1 MDLGIQGKVA
11 LVTAGSKG
19 LGKGI
24 ALELAREGARV
35 AISSRSE
42 AGLRRAAAEI
52 GAATGHEPLV
62 AAADLTKGDE
72 IARLIATTLDGY
84 GQIDILVNNTGGPPP
99 GYFDEFDDDQWQRAV
114 DLLLLSSVRL
124 IRGVL
129 PGMRE
134 RRWGRIIN
142 STSVAVKQPIG
153 NLLLSNA
160 VRMAVIGLAKSLSNE
175 VATEGITVNNLLP
188 GSIYTDRVIQNT
200 EATARRVGQPVE
212 EVRRAAEAQIPLGR
226 YGRVEEYAAA
236 AAFLA
241 SERASYITG
250 TNLLVDGGV
259 YKGSM

>member
-1 MDLGIQGKVA
+1 MDLGLKGKVA

-19 LGKGI
+19 LGKAI
-24 ALELAREGARV
+24 ALELAREGATV
-35 AISSRSE
+35 AIASRSE
-42 AGLRRAAAEI
+42 DELQKAAKEIAEATGQQPFVHIADLTVGAEI
-52 GAATGHEPLV
+52 DQLV
-62 AAADLTKGDE
+62 AA
-72 IARLIATTLDGY
+72 TLAQY
-84 GQIDILVNNTGGPPP
+84 GRIDILVNNTGGPPP
-99 GYFDEFDDDQWQRAV
+99 GYFDDFDDAQWQRAV

-134 RRWGRIIN
+134 RQWGRIIN

-153 NLLLSNA
+153 PLLLSNA
-160 VRMAVIGLAKSLSNE
+160 VRTAVIGLAKSLSNE
-175 VATEGITVNNLLP
+175 VAAEGITVNNLLP
-188 GSIYTDRVIQNT
+188 GSIYTDRVIQNNAIGAERT
-200 EATARRVGQPVE
+200 GRTVAEI
-212 EVRRAAEAQIPLGR
+212 RRAAEDEIPMKR

-250 TNLLVDGGV
+250 VNLLVDGGV

>member
-1 MDLGIQGKVA
+1 VDLGLKGKVA

-19 LGKGI
+19 LGKAI
-24 ALELAREGARV
+24 ALELAREGATV
-35 AISSRSE
+35 AIASRSE
-42 AGLRRAAAEI
+42 DELQKAAKEIAEATGQQPFAHIADLTVGAEI
-52 GAATGHEPLV
+52 DQLV
-62 AAADLTKGDE
+62 AA
-72 IARLIATTLDGY
+72 TLAQY
-84 GQIDILVNNTGGPPP
+84 GRIDILVNNTGGPPP
-99 GYFDEFDDDQWQRAV
+99 GYFDDFDDAQWQRAV

-134 RRWGRIIN
+134 RQWGRIIN

-153 NLLLSNA
+153 PLLLSNA
-160 VRMAVIGLAKSLSNE
+160 VRTAVIGLAKSLSNE
-175 VATEGITVNNLLP
+175 VAAEGITVNNLLP
-188 GSIYTDRVIQNT
+188 GSIYTDRVIQNNAIGAERT
-200 EATARRVGQPVE
+200 GRTVAEI
-212 EVRRAAEAQIPLGR
+212 RRAAEDEIPMKR

-250 TNLLVDGGV
+250 VNLLVDGGV

>member
-1 MDLGIQGKVA
+1 MDLGIAGKVA

-42 AGLRRAAAEI
+42 EELRRAAAEI
-52 GAATGHEPLV
+52 GAATGHEPLIV
-62 AAADLTKGDE
+62 AADLTKGEE
-72 IARLIATTLDGY
+72 IARLIAATLDGY
-84 GQIDILVNNTGGPPP
+84 GQIDILINNTGGPPP
-99 GYFDEFDDDQWQRAV
+99 GYFDDFDDDQWQRAV
-114 DLLLLSSVRL
+114 DLLLISSVRL

-134 RRWGRIIN
+134 RGWGRIIN
-142 STSVAVKQPIG
+142 STSVAVKQPIE

-160 VRMAVIGLAKSLSNE
+160 VRTAVIGLAKSLSNE
-175 VATEGITVNNLLP
+175 VAADGITVNNLLP

-200 EATARRVGQPVE
+200 EATARRTGQSVE
-212 EVRRAAEAQIPLGR
+212 GIRRAAETQIPMGR

-236 AAFLA
+236 AVFLA
-241 SERASYITG
+241 SARASYITG

>member
-1 MDLGIQGKVA
+1 MDLGLQGKVA

-42 AGLRRAAAEI
+42 EELRRAAAEI

-62 AAADLTKGDE
+62 VAADLTQGED
-72 IARLIATTLDGY
+72 IARLIATTLEGY

-160 VRMAVIGLAKSLSNE
+160 VRTAVIGLAKSLSNE
-175 VATEGITVNNLLP
+175 VAAEGITVNNLLP

-200 EATARRVGQPVE
+200 EATARRTGQPVE
-212 EVRRAAEAQIPLGR
+212 AVRRAAEAQIPMGR

-236 AAFLA
+236 AVFLA

>member
-1 MDLGIQGKVA
+1 MDLGITGKVA

-19 LGKGI
+19 LGKAV
-24 ALELAREGARV
+24 ALELAREGVQV
-35 AISSRSE
+35 AIASRSLAE
-42 AGLRRAAAEI
+42 LEQAAAEI
-52 GAATGHEPLV
+52 NTASGHQPFV
-62 AAADLTKGDE
+62 FAADLTVGE
-72 IARLIATTLDGY
+72 QINQLIAAVLAQY

-99 GYFDEFDDDQWQRAV
+99 GYFDDFDDAAWQQAV

-134 RRWGRIIN
+134 RKWGRIIN

-153 NLLLSNA
+153 QLLLSNA
-160 VRMAVIGLAKSLSNE
+160 VRTAVIGLAKSLSNE
-175 VATEGITVNNLLP
+175 VAAEGITVNNLLP
-188 GSIYTDRVIQNT
+188 GSIYTDRVIKNNQIGAQRAGKT
-200 EATARRVGQPVE
+200 VDEIRA
-212 EVRRAAEAQIPLGR
+212 AAEAEIPMRR

-259 YKGSM
+259 YKGSL

>member
-1 MDLGIQGKVA
+1 MDLGLNGKIA

-24 ALELAREGARV
+24 ALELAREGAQV
-35 AISSRSE
+35 VISSRSE
-42 AGLRRAAAEI
+42 DELRKAVAEI
-52 GAATGHEPLV
+52 KETTGRESFYI
-62 AAADLTKGDE
+62 AADLTKAEDIE
-72 IARLIATTLDGY
+72 RLTSSVLEQFGRV
-84 GQIDILVNNTGGPPP
+84 DILVNNTGGPPP
-99 GYFDEFDDDQWQRAV
+99 GFFADFSDEQWQKAV

-124 IRGVL
+124 IRAVL

-134 RRWGRIIN
+134 RGWGRIIN
-142 STSVAVKQPIG
+142 STSVSVKQPIQ

-160 VRMAVIGLAKSLSNE
+160 VRTAVIGLAKSLSNE
-175 VATEGITVNNLLP
+175 VAADGVTVNNLLP
-188 GSIYTDRVIQNT
+188 GSIYTDRIIQNT
-200 EATARRVGQPVE
+200 TITAQRTGRTPE
-212 EVRRAAEAQIPLGR
+212 EIRAAAEAEIPMKR

-250 TNLLVDGGV
+250 INLLVDGGV

>member
-1 MDLGIQGKVA
+1 MDLGLQGKVA

-19 LGKGI
+19 LGRGI

-42 AGLRRAAAEI
+42 DELRRAAAEI
-52 GAATGHEPLV
+52 GEATGHEPLIV
-62 AAADLTKGDE
+62 VADLTQGE
-72 IARLIATTLDGY
+72 QIEHLIATTLGHY
-84 GQIDILVNNTGGPPP
+84 GRIDILINNTGGPPP
-99 GYFDEFDDDQWQRAV
+99 GHFDDFSDDQWQRAV

-124 IRGVL
+124 IRGFL

-134 RRWGRIIN
+134 RHWGRIIN

-160 VRMAVIGLAKSLSNE
+160 VRMAVIGLAKSLANE
-175 VATEGITVNNLLP
+175 VAAEGITVNNLLP

-200 EATARRVGQPVE
+200 EATAKRTGQPVE
-212 EVRRAAEAQIPLGR
+212 EVRRTAEAQIPLGR

-259 YKGSM
+259 YKGSL

>member
-1 MDLGIQGKVA
+1 MDLGLNGKVA

-19 LGKGI
+19 LGKAI
-24 ALELAREGARV
+24 ALELAREGATV
-35 AISSRSE
+35 AIASRSE
-42 AGLRRAAAEI
+42 AELRKAAAEI
-52 GAATGHEPLV
+52 AEATGQRPFVH
-62 AAADLTKGDE
+62 AADLTVGAE
-72 IARLIATTLDGY
+72 IDRLVAATLAQFGR
-84 GQIDILVNNTGGPPP
+84 IDILVNNTGGPPP
-99 GYFDEFDDDQWQRAV
+99 GYFDDFDDAQWQRAV

-153 NLLLSNA
+153 PLLLSNA
-160 VRMAVIGLAKSLSNE
+160 VRTAVIGLAKSLSNE
-175 VATEGITVNNLLP
+175 VAAEGITVNNLLP
-188 GSIYTDRVIQNT
+188 GSIYTDRVIQNNAIGAERT
-200 EATARRVGQPVE
+200 GRTVEAI
-212 EVRRAAEAQIPLGR
+212 RRAAEDEIPMKR

-250 TNLLVDGGV
+250 VNLLVDGGV

>member
-1 MDLGIQGKVA
+1 M
-11 LVTAGSKG
+11 
-19 LGKGI
+19 
-24 ALELAREGARV
+24 
-35 AISSRSE
+35 
-42 AGLRRAAAEI
+42 
-52 GAATGHEPLV
+52 AT
-62 AAADLTKGDE
+62 DS
-72 IARLIATTLDGY
+72 
-84 GQIDILVNNTGGPPP
+84 LVNNTGGPPP
-99 GYFDEFDDDQWQRAV
+99 GYFDEFDDEQWQRAV

-160 VRMAVIGLAKSLSNE
+160 VRTAVIGLAKSLSNE
-175 VATEGITVNNLLP
+175 VAAEGITVNNLLP

-200 EATARRVGQPVE
+200 EATARRTGQPVE

-226 YGRVEEYAAA
+226 YGRVEEYVA

>member
-1 MDLGIQGKVA
+1 MDLGLTGKVA

-19 LGKGI
+19 LGKAI
-24 ALELAREGARV
+24 ALELAREGASV
-35 AISSRSE
+35 AIASRS
-42 AGLRRAAAEI
+42 AGELQKAAREI
-52 GAATGHEPLV
+52 AAATGREPF
-62 AAADLTKGDE
+62 ASAADLTSGQE
-72 IARLIATTLDGY
+72 IDRLVAVTLAEF

-99 GYFDEFDDDQWQRAV
+99 GYFDDFDDAQWQRAV

-129 PGMRE
+129 PGMRA
-134 RRWGRIIN
+134 RQWGRIIN

-153 NLLLSNA
+153 PLLLSNA
-160 VRMAVIGLAKSLSNE
+160 VRTAVIGLAKSLSNE
-175 VATEGITVNNLLP
+175 VAAEGITVNNLLP
-188 GSIYTDRVIQNT
+188 GSIYTDRVIQNNKIGAERGGIT
-200 EATARRVGQPVE
+200 VE
-212 EVRRAAEAQIPLGR
+212 EVRRAAEAEIPMKR

-250 TNLLVDGGV
+250 VNLLVDGGV

>member
-1 MDLGIQGKVA
+1 MDLGLKGKIA

-24 ALELAREGARV
+24 ALELAREGAQV

-42 AGLRRAAAEI
+42 EELRRTAAEI
-52 GAATGHEPLV
+52 GNTTGHEPLIV
-62 AAADLTKGDE
+62 AADLTQGE
-72 IARLIATTLDGY
+72 QIERLIATTLAHY
-84 GQIDILVNNTGGPPP
+84 GRIDILVNNTGGPPP
-99 GYFDEFDDDQWQRAV
+99 GYFGEFDDDQWQHAV

-129 PGMRE
+129 PGMRAC
-134 RRWGRIIN
+134 RWGRIIN

-160 VRMAVIGLAKSLSNE
+160 VRTAVIGLAKSLSNE
-175 VATEGITVNNLLP
+175 VAAEGITVNNLLP

-200 EATARRVGQPVE
+200 EATAKRTGQPVE
-212 EVRRAAEAQIPLGR
+212 EIRRAAEAQIPLGR

-236 AAFLA
+236 AAFLV

>member
-1 MDLGIQGKVA
+1 MDLGLAGKVA

-19 LGKGI
+19 LGKAI

-35 AISSRSE
+35 AIASRSMDE
-42 AGLRRAAAEI
+42 LRKAAAEI
-52 GAATGHEPLV
+52 AAATGHEPSV
-62 AAADLTKGDE
+62 VTADLTIGAE
-72 IARLIATTLDGY
+72 IDRLVATTLERHGRV
-84 GQIDILVNNTGGPPP
+84 DILVNNTGGPPP
-99 GYFDEFDDDQWQRAV
+99 GYFDDFDDAQWQRAV

-153 NLLLSNA
+153 PLLLSNA
-160 VRMAVIGLAKSLSNE
+160 VRTAVIGLAKSLSNE
-175 VATEGITVNNLLP
+175 VAAEGITVNNLLP
-188 GSIYTDRVIQNT
+188 GSIYTDRVIQNNAIGADRSGRT
-200 EATARRVGQPVE
+200 VE
-212 EVRRAAEAQIPLGR
+212 EVRRAAEAEIPMGR

-250 TNLLVDGGV
+250 INLLVDGGV

>member
-1 MDLGIQGKVA
+1 MDLGLSGKIA

-24 ALELAREGARV
+24 ALELAREGAQV
-35 AISSRSE
+35 VISSRSE
-42 AGLRRAAAEI
+42 DELRKAVAEI
-52 GAATGHEPLV
+52 KETTGRESFYI
-62 AAADLTKGDE
+62 AADLTRAED
-72 IARLIATTLDGY
+72 IDRLTSSVLEQFGRV
-84 GQIDILVNNTGGPPP
+84 DILVNNTGGPPP
-99 GYFDEFDDDQWQRAV
+99 GFFADFSDEQWQKAV

-124 IRGVL
+124 IRAVL

-134 RRWGRIIN
+134 RGWGRIIN
-142 STSVAVKQPIG
+142 STSVSVKQPIQ

-160 VRMAVIGLAKSLSNE
+160 VRTAVIGLAKSLSNE
-175 VATEGITVNNLLP
+175 VAAEGVTVNNLLP
-188 GSIYTDRVIQNT
+188 GSIYTDRIIQNT
-200 EATARRVGQPVE
+200 TITAQRTGRTPE
-212 EVRRAAEAQIPLGR
+212 EIRAASEAEIPMKR

-250 TNLLVDGGV
+250 VNLLVDGGV

>member
-1 MDLGIQGKVA
+1 MDLGLNGKVA

-19 LGKGI
+19 LGKAI
-24 ALELAREGARV
+24 ALELAREGAIV
-35 AISSRSE
+35 AIASRSAE
-42 AGLRRAAAEI
+42 ELQRAATEI
-52 GAATGHEPLV
+52 VEATGRAPFV
-62 AAADLTKGDE
+62 YAADLTVGDE
-72 IARLIATTLDGY
+72 IDRLVAATLAKHGRV
-84 GQIDILVNNTGGPPP
+84 DILVNNTGGPPP
-99 GYFDEFDDDQWQRAV
+99 GYFNDFDDAQWQRAV

-134 RRWGRIIN
+134 RGWGRIIN

-153 NLLLSNA
+153 PLLLSNA
-160 VRMAVIGLAKSLSNE
+160 VRTAVIGLAKSLSNE
-175 VATEGITVNNLLP
+175 VAAEGITVNNLLP
-188 GSIYTDRVIQNT
+188 GSIYTDRVITNNKIAAERSGKT
-200 EATARRVGQPVE
+200 VE
-212 EVRRAAEAQIPLGR
+212 EVRSAAEAEIPMGR

-250 TNLLVDGGV
+250 VNLLVDGGV

>member
-1 MDLGIQGKVA
+1 MDLGLSGKVA

-24 ALELAREGARV
+24 ALELAREGAQV
-35 AISSRSE
+35 VIASRSE
-42 AGLRRAAAEI
+42 EELRKAVAEI
-52 GAATGHEPLV
+52 KAATGRESFYI
-62 AAADLTKGDE
+62 AADLTKAED
-72 IARLIATTLDGY
+72 IDRLTSSVLEQFGRV
-84 GQIDILVNNTGGPPP
+84 DILVNNTGGPPP
-99 GYFDEFDDDQWQRAV
+99 GQFADFTDEQWQQAV

-124 IRGVL
+124 IRAVL

-134 RRWGRIIN
+134 RKWGRIIN
-142 STSVAVKQPIG
+142 STSVSVKQPLN

-160 VRMAVIGLAKSLSNE
+160 VRTAVIGLAKSLSNE
-175 VATEGITVNNLLP
+175 VAAEGVTVNNLLP
-188 GSIYTDRVIQNT
+188 GSIYTDRIIQYTNST
-200 EATARRVGQPVE
+200 AQRTGRTPDEIRQAGEAE
-212 EVRRAAEAQIPLGR
+212 IPMKR

-250 TNLLVDGGV
+250 VNLLVDGGV

>member
-1 MDLGIQGKVA
+1 MDLGLQGKVA

-42 AGLRRAAAEI
+42 ELRRAAAEI
-52 GAATGHEPLV
+52 GAATGHEPLIV
-62 AAADLTKGDE
+62 AADLTQGED
-72 IARLIATTLDGY
+72 IARLIATTLEGY

-99 GYFDEFDDDQWQRAV
+99 GYFDDFGDEQWQRAV

-160 VRMAVIGLAKSLSNE
+160 VRTAVIGLAKSLANE
-175 VATEGITVNNLLP
+175 VAAEGITVNNLLP
-188 GSIYTDRVIQNT
+188 GSIYTDRVTQNT
-200 EATARRVGQPVE
+200 EATARRTGQPVE
-212 EVRRAAEAQIPLGR
+212 AVRRAAEAQIPIGR

-236 AAFLA
+236 AVFLA

>member
-1 MDLGIQGKVA
+1 MDLGLQSKVA

-42 AGLRRAAAEI
+42 EELRRAAAEI

-62 AAADLTKGDE
+62 VAADLTKGEE
-72 IARLIATTLDGY
+72 IARLIATVLDCY
-84 GQIDILVNNTGGPPP
+84 GQIDILINNTGGPPP

-160 VRMAVIGLAKSLSNE
+160 VRTAVIGLAKSLSNE
-175 VATEGITVNNLLP
+175 VAAEGITVNNLLP

-200 EATARRVGQPVE
+200 EATARRTGQPVE
-212 EVRRAAEAQIPLGR
+212 EARRAAEAQIPMGR

-236 AAFLA
+236 AVFLA
-241 SERASYITG
+241 SARASYITG

>member
-1 MDLGIQGKVA
+1 MDLGLQDKVA

-19 LGKGI
+19 LGKAI

-42 AGLRRAAAEI
+42 EELRRAASEI
-52 GAATGHEPLV
+52 GAATGHEPLIV
-62 AAADLTKGDE
+62 AADLTSGED
-72 IARLIATTLDGY
+72 IARLIATTLDRY

-99 GYFDEFDDDQWQRAV
+99 GYFDEFDDSQWQRAV

-129 PGMRE
+129 PGMRA

-160 VRMAVIGLAKSLSNE
+160 VRTAVIGLAKSLSNE
-175 VATEGITVNNLLP
+175 VAAEGITVNNLLP
-188 GSIYTDRVIQNT
+188 GSIYTDRVIQTT
-200 EATARRVGQPVE
+200 EATARRTGQPVE
-212 EVRRAAEAQIPLGR
+212 EVRRAAEAQIPMGR
-226 YGRVEEYAAA
+226 YGRPEEYAAA
-236 AAFLA
+236 AVFLA